1 MKLTKLEVELFIK
14 LLKQEIGRLEEYG
27 IGREEDKDSIW
38 NTFSIHQELN
48 KVLISLL
55 IKQRKQAEIKLVE
68 RRKNRKKWDRK
79 HYLENRNGY
88 YRRYNLEHKEKRKEY
103 NQEYW
108 KKYSLE
114 HKEELKKHQS
124 EYRLKN
130 RKQLL
135 KRQRDKRK
143 KAKLLKKKNE
153 EANRHTFNN
162 NTN

>member
-48 KVLISLL
+48 KVLINLL
-55 IKQRKQAEIKLVE
+55 IKQRKLAEIKLVE
-68 RRKNRKKWDRK
+68 TRKNRKKWDRK

-88 YRRYNLEHKEKRKEY
+88 YRRYNLEHKEKRKKY